1 MKKIY
6 FMFLLLWLAS
16 CASITENELRIHIDA
31 GEYDRNNS
39 IITFQVPD
47 TLTHES
53 YHLLDPQGNAIPVQF
68 EGQNATFVLPG
79 LNTGESLS
87 LHLVPSKGQVK
98 KGISVQLLEDAVAF
112 HTEENKPV
120 LHYKS
125 GAGGL
130 DLGDIDE
137 IHYRG
142 GYIHPVISPDGHVIT
157 QHDNPDRPHQKG
169 IWSGWS
175 RTEFEGRNPG
185 FWTAATGTGSV
196 EVYSVD
202 QIWSGSVHGGI
213 RTRHHFID
221 KTTEVNKTILSD
233 NWIVQVY
240 NVPVTK
246 SEPVHI
252 FDLDVSQQNVSES
265 PFTINEWVYGGIGFR
280 GNDSWLG
287 EENTRLLTSEGKT
300 RVDGEPIREVWSD
313 IGAHQSRARWA
324 YLSGDVDGENPGIV
338 ILVHPENFRFPE
350 PIFMNLREPFFMFSP
365 AVLGDIIL
373 EPGESMQLRYR
384 YVVMDGDPDPE
395 FLEGLW
401 QDYAYPPK
409 VTLE

>member
-1 MKKIY
+1 MKAKY
-6 FMFLLLWLAS
+6 LLFLLLGYTS
-16 CASITENELRIHIDA
+16 CAPITENELQIHVDA
-31 GEYDRNNS
+31 GEYDRHNS
-39 IITFQVPD
+39 IVSFHVPD
-47 TLTHES
+47 TLKNES
-53 YHLLDPQGNAIPVQF
+53 YQLLDSQGNVIPVQIERQSGVF
-68 EGQNATFVLPG
+68 ILPG
-79 LNTGESLS
+79 LNAGESLS
-87 LHLVPSKGQVK
+87 LYLVPSKVQHK
-98 KGISVQLLEDAVAF
+98 KGISVQLFQDAVAF
-112 HTEENKPV
+112 NTEENKPV
-120 LHYKS
+120 LQYRS
-125 GAGGL
+125 GVGGL

-202 QIWSGSVHGGI
+202 QIWSGPVHGGI
-213 RTRHHFID
+213 RTQHHFID
-221 KTTEVNKTILSD
+221 KTTEENKAILSD

-240 NVPVTK
+240 NVPVING
-246 SEPVHI
+246 EPVHI

-300 RVDGEPIREVWSD
+300 RVDGEPVREIWAD
-313 IGAHQSRARWA
+313 IGAHQSRARWV
-324 YLSGDVDGENPGIV
+324 YISGNIDGESPGIA
-338 ILVHPENFRFPE
+338 ILVHPENERFPE

-365 AVLGDIIL
+365 AVMGDILI
-373 EPGESMQLRYR
+373 EPGEALRLRYR
-384 YVVMDGDPDPE
+384 YVVMDGEPSPE
-395 FLEGLW
+395 YLESLW
-401 QDYAYPPK
+401 QDYAYPVA
-409 VTLE
+409 VTFD